1 MAKQIINIGSI
12 ANDGTGTNL
21 RTGGTIINSNFT
33 ELYTALGNGTTLSF
47 SQPIINFADD
57 TSSISTINL
66 GQTLKILGGTGLNS
80 TISGNTITLNIDSTV
95 VTETGTQSLQ
105 NKTINASFNALS
117 NISNSSLTNSIIK
130 FTDDASTS
138 VSIPLGQTIK
148 LAGGSGVDTS
158 ISGNTITIALE
169 STIVTE
175 TSNDVLTNKSIS
187 GSSNT
192 LSNISNSSLINSS
205 TKFTDDT
212 STQANIPLG
221 QTLKVIGGTGIDTS
235 ISGNTLTITAASV
248 PNSSLSNS
256 TVLIGGNTITLGA
269 AATTSISNLSLTGT
283 GVIDITSGQNKI
295 RHNFDDTVT
304 NLQNGSV
311 WSSTTYQGALAVVSG
326 TTRLFYADSSAW
338 NEIATENSSINLFTD
353 VDISSVPPTMK
364 QTLVF
369 NATSGKFIPK
379 TIGAKQKETGDGST
393 TNFLILDNYTAEQ
406 ILVSVNGLI
415 QYPIDDYT
423 IVANI
428 GGTDLVF
435 VTAPSAS
442 AKIAIRYLG

>member
-1 MAKQIINIGSI
+1 MSKQTISIGSI
-12 ANDGTGTNL
+12 ANDGTGSNL
-21 RTGGTIINSNFT
+21 RAGGTIINDNFN

-47 SQPIINFADD
+47 SQPVIKFADD
-57 TSSISTINL
+57 TSSLSTINL
-66 GQTLKILGGTGLNS
+66 GQTLKILGGTGLS
-80 TISGNTITLNIDSTV
+80 SSISGNTITLNIDSTV

-117 NISNSSLTNSIIK
+117 NISNSSLSNSTIK
-130 FTDDASTS
+130 FTDDASTT

-148 LAGGSGVDTS
+148 LSGGSGVDTS
-158 ISGNTITIALE
+158 ISGNTVTIALE
-169 STIVTE
+169 STVVTE

-187 GSSNT
+187 GSTNT

-212 STQANIPLG
+212 STQANISLG
-221 QTLKVIGGTGIDTS
+221 QTLRIIGGTGIDTA

-248 PNSSLSNS
+248 PNSSLTNS
-256 TVLIGGNTITLGA
+256 SVSIGGNTITLGA

-295 RHNFDDTVT
+295 RHNFENTVV
-304 NLQNGSV
+304 NLQNNAI
-311 WSSTTYQGALAVVSG
+311 WSATTYQGALAAPTG
-326 TTRLFYADSSAW
+326 TTRIFFADSASW

-353 VDISSVPPTMK
+353 VDISSTPPTMK
-364 QTLVF
+364 QVLVF
-369 NATSGKFIPK
+369 NASSGKFTPK

-415 QYPIDDYT
+415 QYPIDDYS
-423 IVANI
+423 VVSNI

-435 VTAPSAS
+435 VTAPVSS